1 MELLMEILFEVY
13 SELMLLIVP
22 EKSDSKAFTI
32 FSKLIAIVMIIV
44 VIALG
49 IWGFVLINDYNN
61 LHGYIF
67 IAIAAVISLV
77 QIVLGIVF
85 YIRNTQ

>member
-1 MELLMEILFEVY
+1 MEILFEVY
-13 SELMLLIVP
+13 GELMLLIVP

-49 IWGFVLINDYNN
+49 IWGFVLINDYNS
-61 LHGYIF
+61 LHGYVF
-67 IAIAAVISLV
+67 ITIAAVISLV

-85 YIRNTQ
+85 YIRNNQ